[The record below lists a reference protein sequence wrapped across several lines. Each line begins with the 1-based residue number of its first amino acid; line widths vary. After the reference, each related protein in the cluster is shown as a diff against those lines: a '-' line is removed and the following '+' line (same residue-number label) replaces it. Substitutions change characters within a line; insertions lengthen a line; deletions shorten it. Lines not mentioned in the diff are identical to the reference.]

1 MAWDPDLGD
10 EPTGALRDE
19 APDILSPIDPD
30 APVSGHHPPA
40 EAPAGPSQAPEQDWL
55 AAEPILYPV
64 LRPRGTSGFRLG
76 DLDATSLASEGLR
89 SHAQPVL
96 DDGPSGLA
104 IGYVLQTGAFD
115 AHVNADHLLAWG
127 AGPEE
132 LRAAAMGN
140 LERWSATAAWTEEVS
155 GTRRLVSSASGDGGD
170 AARILLSAVRRH
182 LAETLGEGAR
192 VLVGLPERDLLV
204 AAALRP
210 DDEEFGPLFAAFVR
224 GHSEGSDQPLDD
236 RVHELVGGELRPYE
250 G

>member
-1 MAWDPDLGD
+1 MAWDPELGD
-10 EPTGALRDE
+10 EPAGALRDQ
-19 APDILSPIDPD
+19 APDILTPIDPD
-30 APVSGHHPPA
+30 APISGHHPPSDA
-40 EAPAGPSQAPEQDWL
+40 NAGPSQAPEQDWL

-64 LRPRGTSGFRLG
+64 LRPRGTSGSRLA
-76 DLDATSLASEGLR
+76 DLDAARLASEGLK
-89 SHAQPVL
+89 SHAQAVL

-104 IGYVLQTGAFD
+104 IGYILRAGAFD

-132 LRAAAMGN
+132 LRAAAMAN

-170 AARILLSAVRRH
+170 AVRILLPAVRKH
-182 LAETLGEGAR
+182 LAETLGQGAR
-192 VLVGLPERDLLV
+192 VLVGLPDRDLLV